1 MVDSGPTVVLKSY
14 WIPTKA
20 AGERLF
26 WMSLEFSLNRT
37 SKEGQPSIAET
48 ALSSGSADEALL
60 ALPSVV
66 PAKIRKEAQRLLQPW
81 PEGRFA
87 DAYRRSG
94 GILNMFTPPWG
105 EPQDEVWAEMV
116 AAWQSE
122 TFPDDLAR
130 EEALRTLEKQ
140 WNKMPH
146 PFFASLTPAQVM
158 VGGGPKEADL
168 ADEFLQQLTGLYDGH
183 PFDSE
188 GEALI
193 KTLTLL
199 RSWQSQPRKDGRTV
213 LEIVVTERNQ
223 LLARRA
229 RILKRKLGRSTSR
242 FD

>member
-1 MVDSGPTVVLKSY
+1 MVDSGPTVVEKTY

-20 AGERLF
+20 ASERLF
-26 WMSLEFSLNRT
+26 WMSLEFSQNRT
-37 SKEGQPSIAET
+37 PKKGQPSIAEM
-48 ALSSGSADEALL
+48 ALFSGSTDEALL

-66 PAKIRKEAQRLLQPW
+66 PAKIRKEAQRLLRPW
-81 PEGRFA
+81 TEGRYV

-105 EPQDEVWAEMV
+105 EPQDEVWAKMV
-116 AAWQSE
+116 AGWQSE

-130 EEALRTLEKQ
+130 EEALRTLERQ
-140 WNKMPH
+140 WNATPH
-146 PFFASLTPAQVM
+146 PFFAGLTPAQVM

-193 KTLTLL
+193 KTLMLL
-199 RSWQSQPRKDGRTV
+199 RSWQSQPRKDGRTI
-213 LEIVVTERNQ
+213 LDIVVTERNQ

-229 RILKRKLGRSTSR
+229 RILKERLGYSTSR

>member
-1 MVDSGPTVVLKSY
+1 
-14 WIPTKA
+14 
-20 AGERLF
+20 
-26 WMSLEFSLNRT
+26 
-37 SKEGQPSIAET
+37 
-48 ALSSGSADEALL
+48 
-60 ALPSVV
+60 
-66 PAKIRKEAQRLLQPW
+66 
-81 PEGRFA
+81 
-87 DAYRRSG
+87 
-94 GILNMFTPPWG
+94 MFTPPWG
-105 EPQDEVWAEMV
+105 EPQDEVWAKMMT
-116 AAWQSE
+116 AWQSE

-130 EEALRTLEKQ
+130 AEALRTLEKR
-140 WNKMPH
+140 WNATPH

-168 ADEFLQQLTGLYDGH
+168 ADEFLQQLTGMYDGH

-213 LEIVVTERNQ
+213 LDIVVAERNQ

-229 RILKRKLGRSTSR
+229 RILKKKLGRSTSR